1 MSDEIRITDLSRPQ
15 LDDTQRAAMAWA
27 ENLTIELSVD
37 SVLGQARQTT
47 GLLDFGPEDFI
58 ERLGLLCDEW
68 SSDHELTALGR
79 LTLRNKLVQHAGSR
93 LLIQDSWTRHPEILD
108 IAIERPIIVVG
119 LPRSG
124 TTHLLNTLAADPRLR
139 SLPLWE
145 SYEPLPLPGEPSTG
159 DENDPRWFRCQK
171 AWEGMQSVTPH
182 LAAMHPM
189 NPDHVHEELE
199 LMGPDFASY
208 NYEWLA
214 HSPRWR
220 DHYLGHDQ
228 QPHYDY
234 MKNVLRLLAWR
245 DQQVGLAS
253 SNRASGDAAQR
264 WVLKCPQH
272 LEQLPALTRTFPD
285 ATVVVTHRDPVAVIQ
300 STVTMLAYGQR
311 VGRRRVLMDELL
323 EYWTARVEQLLAA
336 CVRDR
341 GLLAPAHSM
350 DLHFADF
357 MADEE
362 GSVAAVY
369 QLAGLE
375 LDADTL
381 EAIADYRRRHPRDH
395 GGRVLYDLA
404 GDFGTDPDEL
414 RKRFD
419 FYSARFPVESIAGE

>member
-234 MKNVLRLLAWR
+234 MKNVLRLLTWR
-245 DQQVGLAS
+245 DQQASLAN
-253 SNRASGDAAQR
+253 SNRASGRCRAASTPARTLSTFLSLKPSSASRSSR
-264 WVLKCPQH
+264 WSVKRSGRSVTSSTSTRRAAPLVPRPSTSMAFRDTKC
-272 LEQLPALTRTFPD
+272 
-285 ATVVVTHRDPVAVIQ
+285 
-300 STVTMLAYGQR
+300 S
-311 VGRRRVLMDELL
+311 
-323 EYWTARVEQLLAA
+323 TAR
-336 CVRDR
+336 R
-341 GLLAPAHSM
+341 SW
-350 DLHFADF
+350 
-357 MADEE
+357 
-362 GSVAAVY
+362 
-369 QLAGLE
+369 AG
-375 LDADTL
+375 
-381 EAIADYRRRHPRDH
+381 HPPSR
-395 GGRVLYDLA
+395 
-404 GDFGTDPDEL
+404 
-414 RKRFD
+414 
-419 FYSARFPVESIAGE
+419 

>member
-1 MSDEIRITDLSRPQ
+1 MSDEIRITDLLRPQ

-27 ENLTIELSVD
+27 DNLDIELTID
-37 SVLGQARQTT
+37 SITGQARETT
-47 GLLDFGPEDFI
+47 GLVDFGPEDFI

-68 SSDHELTALGR
+68 RQDDELTALGR
-79 LTLRNKLVQHAGSR
+79 LTLRNKLLQHATSR
-93 LLIQDSWTRHPEILD
+93 LLIQDCWTRHPEILD
-108 IAIERPIIVVG
+108 AAIERPIIVVG

-145 SYEPLPLPGEPSTG
+145 SYEPLPLPGEPSPG
-159 DENDPRWFRCQK
+159 DKNDPRWFRCQK
-171 AWEGMQSVTPH
+171 AWEGMQAVTPH

-220 DHYLGHDQ
+220 DHYLAHDQ

-234 MKNVLRLLAWR
+234 MKNVLRLLTWR
-245 DQQVGLAS
+245 DQQAGLGS
-253 SNRASGDAAQR
+253 SGQASGDTARR

-272 LEQLPALTRTFPD
+272 LEQLPALTQTFPD

-311 VGRRRVLMDELL
+311 VSRRRVLADELL

-350 DLHFADF
+350 DLHFSDF

-362 GSVAAVY
+362 GSIAAVY

-381 EAIADYRRRHPRDH
+381 EAIADYRRRHPRDR

-404 GDFGTDPDEL
+404 GDFGTEPDEL

-419 FYSARFPVESIAGE
+419 FYSSRFPVQPIAGE